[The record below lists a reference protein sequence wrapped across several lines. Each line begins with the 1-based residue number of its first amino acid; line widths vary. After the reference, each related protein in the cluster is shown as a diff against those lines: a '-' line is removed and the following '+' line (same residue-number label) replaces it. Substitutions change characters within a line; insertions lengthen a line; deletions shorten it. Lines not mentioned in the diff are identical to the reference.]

1 MKESSKPLRVT
12 SKIGSKKIT
21 YFVIKRNVKYPR
33 LEFKSNFL
41 CIVVPK
47 NIKNFRDIIKKKE
60 KWILNKLDF
69 INKILE
75 RNKNLTNK
83 FIIFGVPTNIENFQ
97 SNLLSGNKN
106 KIKIRN
112 FLRHILFQKIKN
124 IAEEYSK
131 KFGIKY
137 NKIFIKNQKTKWA
150 SCSSK
155 KNLTFNIR
163 ILSLPETLISYL
175 VLHEI
180 LHLKEKKHNENFI
193 LMIKKEFPNY
203 KEIEEQL
210 TNYWFILNN
219 NYWWKNFS

>member
-33 LEFKSNFL
+33 LEFRGNFL

-47 NIKNFRDIIKKKE
+47 DIKNFRYIIEKKE

-83 FIIFGVPTNIENFQ
+83 FIIFGVPTNIEKFQ

-106 KIKIRN
+106 KVKIRN

-137 NKIFIKNQKTKWA
+137 NKIFIRNQKTKWA

-155 KNLTFNIR
+155 KNLSFNIK
-163 ILSLPETLISYL
+163 ILSLPEALINYL

-180 LHLKEKKHNENFI
+180 LHLKEKKHSENFI